1 MAKFIFQSFTLKEA
15 DNEVMVFGRGTS
27 EICLDGISPDLNWIP
42 MAKVDFH
49 FISSEESGKLIVDSF
64 ELDKFDILHL
74 TFVSKGDSPYRK
86 VLLSC
91 HLDAFQVSDMEF
103 FRRGT
108 PYNLE
113 IEG

>member
-15 DNEVMVFGRGTS
+15 DSEVMVFGRGTS

-42 MAKVDFH
+42 MAKADFH
-49 FISSEESGKLIVDSF
+49 FISEESGKFVVDSF

-74 TFVSKGDSPYRK
+74 TFVGKGEDSQYKRI
-86 VLLSC
+86 LLSC
-91 HLDAFQVSDMEF
+91 HLDAFQVSDMEL

-108 PYNLE
+108 VYNLV